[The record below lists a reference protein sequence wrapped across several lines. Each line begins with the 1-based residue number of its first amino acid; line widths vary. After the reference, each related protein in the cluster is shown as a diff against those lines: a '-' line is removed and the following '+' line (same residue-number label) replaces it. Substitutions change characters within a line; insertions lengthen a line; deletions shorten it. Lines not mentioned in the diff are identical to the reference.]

1 MNRKLLSG
9 IAIGLAL
16 SSVEGLAQ
24 DNLTRN
30 LLIRGTNTVAANVG
44 TLTVTALTAPRTY
57 TFPNYSGPILVANAP
72 IQPNAGVRTNAA
84 SEIETITMTDG
95 QILIGSSGLAPQ
107 AATLTGTTN
116 QLIVT
121 NGAGAITLSLPQ
133 DIHTGATPTFAG
145 MTLNGNLNIT
155 AGGATV
161 LGTTSINASGAA
173 TTSIGNTTGGT
184 VTISVNSGTT
194 NLVLQGIANDN
205 TTTTFLTL
213 DGTNV
218 RNRTL
223 ASFLIANNGLTYNDG
238 GDGAFRLGGDANTD
252 APFTEN
258 RFVNV
263 NTFDLNITSNGGAH
277 TALAIDGG
285 ANTAIELAT
294 LGTGTLRLT
303 SSNGITLDASSGAGA
318 QNINVLATS
327 PGGQLGLSSNG
338 QLTISSLAN
347 DIVVSTT
354 TLNRG
359 IDIDANG
366 AGGFVDIDAVGSV
379 DINTALTSGTTTI
392 GRSGSTVSV
401 LGGTNTITGTTDI
414 NTTGNAATTIGSV
427 TNTGG
432 IILRA
437 DANIVID
444 VVDGVSP
451 GTPNHLVLNNIVT
464 ENPITDLLWINGSN
478 QVRRSPF
485 ASSANEG
492 IQFQTG
498 AYRLGVAA
506 STDAD
511 PWNNNSLAENRY
523 VNLNTSSLLF
533 TSNNS
538 NTPILTLTGNAV
550 TPVVIIGTAATEFS
564 VTSNQLNIATSG
576 DISDAGGNVVI
587 ADNLDVTGTGT
598 NNIGVAAST
607 NTVLGTTNVTG
618 ATTINGGTA
627 NFATTIGNATNGGD
641 VGIITRGTGAI
652 NINAGNTAAAS
663 VNIGTSAFAN
673 TVTVGNNTALNTTN
687 LNSPVITA
695 PNLPAGA
702 DGDNLVTINAGALRN
717 TPVATALATTAWL
730 IGGNTLTGAN
740 ATRLLGIATQAA
752 NEDNL
757 AIQTDGTTRLSFS
770 GTSALITA
778 AADVVPNADNSRDL
792 GTDALRWQDVYMNG
806 TSLHIGPTG
815 GQAGNTELT
824 VGYAANAATFNVN
837 AGAAELTIE
846 PSRLVVS
853 TGAGN
858 DMEVLETGL
867 QRGGQ
872 IDIFP
877 GAGSIINTNGGL
889 TVATTTTLNGST
901 NIGDDNADITTIRGA
916 VNINTTNT
924 AATTTSIGSSAFANT
939 ITIGHVTASNTTN
952 LNSPVITAP
961 NIPAGADGDNLLT
974 INAGAVRNTSVA
986 TALGTSVW
994 LVGGNTLVGAGP
1006 FTVGTNSANDF
1017 ALESGGTT
1025 RLTIANGSALGTAN
1039 MSIVPSAT
1047 NTHNLGSDALRWND
1061 VFVNG
1066 ASVHIGTALATE
1078 LRLGY
1083 SANTARLF
1091 VDNSEEMTLTNTL
1104 ATFNTSVV
1112 ATGDITAQG
1121 GNLTVGTLPNAL
1133 VFTPTT
1139 MTVLP
1144 ANTNFTVDLGTGQ
1157 YGITGGLS
1165 VSRGTVLGNGD
1176 LADFVLINTDT
1187 GENLVITETGLSR
1200 TNTNIAINP
1209 NSGFRLTTNGG
1220 ITSAEN
1226 ITITSGG
1233 LTVTAGGATIN
1244 GTLLANDNVTIGSD
1258 NADRLTVNSQI
1269 LGGTPLVFQG
1279 ATDNAFE
1286 TSFAITEPTADQTI
1300 TFPDATGTVAL
1311 IPAAATGF
1319 VNYGTTAA
1327 QTNAIANGS
1336 RYLFDVEYSGVAT
1349 GAALGGVIVSTA
1361 AGAANAAA
1369 TGLSVTATA
1378 TGAAVS
1384 LGISATAQGGS
1395 FNTALQSI
1403 ANTAT
1408 AGTNRGLSI
1417 TVNNGVTA
1425 NQGIDINVQGA
1436 GAANTGIAIAVS
1448 GGASNTAINVA
1459 SGDVTMD
1466 DNVTVGSSNADLVTV
1481 NARALFNNGVRLST
1495 VVSGAT
1501 VAVDNSHHVIIM
1513 TAAATDVNLPAV
1525 PGAGRIIVVKN
1536 ASGGAVNINPDG
1548 AHNLEGL
1555 AAGVG
1560 TPIGAGTS
1568 TTLVFSGA
1576 TWYQIGN

>member
-16 SSVEGLAQ
+16 SSVVGLAQ

-84 SEIETITMTDG
+84 SEIETVTMTDG

-145 MTLNGNLNIT
+145 MTLNGNLDIT
-155 AGGATV
+155 AGGATI

-347 DIVVSTT
+347 DVVVSTT

-392 GRSGSTVSV
+392 GRSGSTVSI

-492 IQFQTG
+492 VQFQTG

-576 DISDAGGNVVI
+576 DISDAGGNVVV

-607 NTVLGTTNVTG
+607 NTVLGTTSVTG

-702 DGDNLVTINAGALRN
+702 DGDNLLTITGGAVRS

-824 VGYAANAATFNVN
+824 VGYAANVATFNVN
-837 AGAAELTIE
+837 GGGAELTIE
-846 PSRLVVS
+846 PLRLLVN
-853 TGAGN
+853 TGGGN

-924 AATTTSIGSSAFANT
+924 AAATTNIGTSAFANA
-939 ITIGHVTASNTTN
+939 INIGSSTALNTTTIA
-952 LNSPVITAP
+952 SPVVNLT
-961 NIPAGADGDNLLT
+961 NIPT
-974 INAGAVRNTSVA
+974 
-986 TALGTSVW
+986 
-994 LVGGNTLVGAGP
+994 GGS
-1006 FTVGTNSANDF
+1006 SANF
-1017 ALESGGTT
+1017 VT
-1025 RLTIANGSALGTAN
+1025 RN
-1039 MSIVPSAT
+1039 
-1047 NTHNLGSDALRWND
+1047 
-1061 VFVNG
+1061 
-1066 ASVHIGTALATE
+1066 GTALE
-1078 LRLGY
+1078 IR
-1083 SANTARLF
+1083 SI
-1091 VDNSEEMTLTNTL
+1091 S
-1104 ATFNTSVV
+1104 
-1112 ATGDITAQG
+1112 DIVT
-1121 GNLTVGTLPNAL
+1121 
-1133 VFTPTT
+1133 
-1139 MTVLP
+1139 
-1144 ANTNFTVDLGTGQ
+1144 GTGTA
-1157 YGITGGLS
+1157 GRMTRWATAS
-1165 VSRGTVLGNGD
+1165 TLGNASLDDDGSG
-1176 LADFVLINTDT
+1176 T
-1187 GENLVITETGLSR
+1187 LSR
-1200 TNTNIAINP
+1200 TGTININP
-1209 NSGFRLTTNGG
+1209 GAGQRVQTNGG

-1286 TSFAITEPTADQTI
+1286 TSFIITEPTADQNI
-1300 TFPDATGTVAL
+1300 TFPDASGTVAL
-1311 IPAAATGF
+1311 TGNVVAYGPAAQQATVATG
-1319 VNYGTTAA
+1319 GT
-1327 QTNAIANGS
+1327 
-1336 RYLFDVEYSGVAT
+1336 RLFDVAYDAAVT
-1349 GAALGGVIVSTA
+1349 GTPLGARISSTA
-1361 AGAANAAA
+1361 VDLNTSA
-1369 TGLSVTATA
+1369 TALTVIATA
-1378 TGAAVS
+1378 TGT
-1384 LGISATAQGGS
+1384 GTA
-1395 FNTALQSI
+1395 
-1403 ANTAT
+1403 
-1408 AGTNRGLSI
+1408 
-1417 TVNNGVTA
+1417 
-1425 NQGIDINVQGA
+1425 
-1436 GAANTGIAIAVS
+1436 
-1448 GGASNTAINVA
+1448 TAINVA
-1459 SGDVTMD
+1459 SGDVNMN
-1466 DNVTVGSSNADLVTV
+1466 DNVTLGTSNADLVTV

-1501 VAVDNSHHVIIM
+1501 VVVDNSHHVIIM
-1513 TAAATDVNLPAV
+1513 TAAATNVNLPAV
-1525 PGAGRIIVVKN
+1525 PGAGRIIIVKN
-1536 ASGGAVNINPDG
+1536 ASAGAVNINPDG

-1568 TTLVFSGA
+1568 ITLVFSGA